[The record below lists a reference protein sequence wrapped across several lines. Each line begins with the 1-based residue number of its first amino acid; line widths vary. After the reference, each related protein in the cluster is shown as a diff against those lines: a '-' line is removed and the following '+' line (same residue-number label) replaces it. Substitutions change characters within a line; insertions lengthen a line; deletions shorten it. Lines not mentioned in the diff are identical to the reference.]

1 MPKGPVGEIFI
12 LQLQVKEICTKF
24 NFFRTFRECSH
35 LTACAIY
42 QKLEDKVPVEPH
54 GMAELVPQVLDHLTT
69 GDMDFFNRWSLMNS
83 LESGEAKKGSK
94 LKTLWYVHTT
104 TTRHIM

>member
-1 MPKGPVGEIFI
+1 M
-12 LQLQVKEICTKF
+12 CN
-24 NFFRTFRECSH
+24 NFRAFRECSH

-42 QKLEDKVPVEPH
+42 QKLEDKVPGEPH

-69 GDMDFFNRWSLMNS
+69 DDMDFFNRWSLMNS

-94 LKTLWYVHTT
+94 LKTLWYVLP
-104 TTRHIM
+104 TTRLIA